1 MRGSLFKELDIL
13 GVDNVVKRRILGK
26 RMILGKN
33 ECSEGVLL
41 KGVKGAVLA
50 LQGQLS
56 SH

>member
-41 KGVKGAVLA
+41 KGVRGAVLA